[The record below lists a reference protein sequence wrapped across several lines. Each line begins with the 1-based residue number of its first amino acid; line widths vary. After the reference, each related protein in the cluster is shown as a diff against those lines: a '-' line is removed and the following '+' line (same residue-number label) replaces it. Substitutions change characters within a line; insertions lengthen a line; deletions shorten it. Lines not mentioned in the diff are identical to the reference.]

1 MQRVVSQAKLR
12 LFTYLYLF
20 LADRINKPFIL
31 SLENYNQKSCHLFYQ
46 NAISI
51 ISAFPYCHSIN
62 RLLLFSFIISF
73 IHSKLLTFIQSTEN
87 ETTIIPLLH
96 SLSSFTL
103 NSLHHLI
110 HSSSFQSSL
119 TQLVQESLFNQ
130 IGHNLVYSTPLPEL
144 GDTIILSLQESS
156 SYH

>member
-1 MQRVVSQAKLR
+1 MM
-12 LFTYLYLF
+12 
-20 LADRINKPFIL
+20 

-62 RLLLFSFIISF
+62 RLLLFPLFKEF
-73 IHSKLLTFIQSTEN
+73 IHRNLLTIIESTEN
-87 ETTIIPLLH
+87 ETTILPLLH

-103 NSLHHLI
+103 NSLHYLT

-119 TQLVQESLFNQ
+119 TQLVQERLFNV
-130 IGHNLVYSTPLPEL
+130 IGHSLIHSTPLPEL

-156 SYH
+156 SFHSSVSFRFYPYF